1 MTPNMPADREIT
13 RSEESDT
20 EGGAGV
26 DTSLPDGTWNL
37 TRTDLSETDSHP
49 FGTSRRIWGA

>member
-1 MTPNMPADREIT
+1 MTPKLPADREIT
-13 RSEESDT
+13 RSEES
-20 EGGAGV
+20 GGGGRQSV
-26 DTSLPDGTWNL
+26 DTSTSDGAQNL